1 MEPVTFFY
9 SKTKGTNRIFRY
21 YTYQKDFNMNKTL
34 LIHDSCEKKHTYI
47 LRVLKD
53 LIAVRE
59 KLNIC
64 KSRVISQAMLLF
76 LNNLLNFEE
85 YCEALY
91 LITQK
96 NSKWVTDAEG
106 QGSQKDGGDCDA
118 MGKVFRL
125 AKGI

>member
-1 MEPVTFFY
+1 
-9 SKTKGTNRIFRY
+9 
-21 YTYQKDFNMNKTL
+21 MNKTQ
-34 LIHDSCEKKHTYI
+34 LIQDSCEKKHTNI
-47 LRVLKD
+47 LRILKD

-85 YCEALY
+85 YCEAQY

-96 NSKWVTDAEG
+96 NSKWKTDPEDQTLEG
-106 QGSQKDGGDCDA
+106 DDLADEDDA
-118 MGKVFRL
+118 MGKVFPLKIFRR
-125 AKGI
+125 